1 MKKNEYFKYI
11 VIGIT
16 SQIDLRKSIT
26 KIRVLCKLENG
37 SYYWADSNNEDDKVY
52 WLLFKSRSEAELYAK
67 KILGNNNYF
76 TYGISFEQSLYPMKI
91 WKWFEK

>member
-16 SQIDLRKSIT
+16 SQIDLKKSIT

-67 KILGNNNYF
+67 KILGNNN
-76 TYGISFEQSLYPMKI
+76 TYGISFEQGLYPMKI

>member
-1 MKKNEYFKYI
+1 MKGNKIFYI

-16 SQIDLRKSIT
+16 SEIDLRKSIT

-52 WLLFKSRSEAELYAK
+52 WLLFKSRSEAESYAK
-67 KILGNNNYF
+67 GILGNNKYF
-76 TYGISFEQSLYPMKI
+76 TYGISFEQGLYPMKI

>member
-1 MKKNEYFKYI
+1 MKGNKMFYI

-16 SQIDLRKSIT
+16 SEIDFRKSIT

-37 SYYWADSNNEDDKVY
+37 SYYWADSNNEEDKVY
-52 WLLFKSRSEAELYAK
+52 WLLFKSRSEAESYAK
-67 KILGNNNYF
+67 EILCKNYF
-76 TYGISFEQSLYPMKI
+76 TYGISFEQGLYPMKT

>member
-1 MKKNEYFKYI
+1 MKGNKIFYI

-16 SQIDLRKSIT
+16 SEIDLRKSIT

-37 SYYWADSNNEDDKVY
+37 SYYWADSNNEEDKVY
-52 WLLFKSRSEAELYAK
+52 WWQFNSRDEAESKAK
-67 KILGNNNYF
+67 GILGNNKYF
-76 TYGISFEQSLYPMKI
+76 TYGISFEQGLYPMKI

>member
-1 MKKNEYFKYI
+1 MKGNKIFYI

-16 SQIDLRKSIT
+16 SEIDLRKSIT
-26 KIRVLCKLENG
+26 KVRVLCKLENG

-76 TYGISFEQSLYPMKI
+76 IYGISFEQGLYPMKI

>member
-1 MKKNEYFKYI
+1 MKGNKIFYI
-11 VIGIT
+11 VIGVT
-16 SQIDLRKSIT
+16 SEIDLRKSIT

-67 KILGNNNYF
+67 EILGNNNYV
-76 TYGISFEQSLYPMKI
+76 TYGISFEQGLYPMKT

>member
-67 KILGNNNYF
+67 KY
-76 TYGISFEQSLYPMKI
+76 
-91 WKWFEK
+91 

>member
-37 SYYWADSNNEDDKVY
+37 SYYWTDSNNEEDKVY
-52 WLLFKSRSEAELYAK
+52 WWQFNSRDEAESKAK
-67 KILGNNNYF
+67 KILGNNYF
-76 TYGISFEQSLYPMKI
+76 TYGISFEQGLYPMKI